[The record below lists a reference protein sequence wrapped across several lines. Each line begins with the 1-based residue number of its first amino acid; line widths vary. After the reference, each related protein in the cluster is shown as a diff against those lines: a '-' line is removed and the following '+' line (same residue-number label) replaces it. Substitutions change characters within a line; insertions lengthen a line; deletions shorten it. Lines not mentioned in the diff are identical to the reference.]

1 MFRPTCKKSKMK
13 HTPASHNKRARK
25 SKIKN
30 TQTQKIDAAHNDH
43 IFYLTA
49 TAHAS
54 FRHLQFFAVAR
65 ESKAHSF
72 AATQQKSVFIIYIM
86 LMFTLV
92 HFVLCPIAISVIILL
107 KVNACRNENL
117 FIYAYGYC
125 VYPGCKHMCACSM
138 LHETIVALIT
148 SLLYSLYP
156 SSYRGVVCTSR

>member
-1 MFRPTCKKSKMK
+1 MIIFIINRSFAQPILRSSISYRYNLPGMQKPKMK
-13 HTPASHNKRARK
+13 HPPASHNKRARK

-43 IFYLTA
+43 IFHLAA

-72 AATQQKSVFIIYIM
+72 AATQQKSVFIIYIV

-92 HFVLCPIAISVIILL
+92 RFVLRPIAISIVILL
-107 KVNACRNENL
+107 KAPERL
-117 FIYAYGYC
+117 
-125 VYPGCKHMCACSM
+125 
-138 LHETIVALIT
+138 
-148 SLLYSLYP
+148 
-156 SSYRGVVCTSR
+156 